1 MKITRR
7 EALKLGLTGSGV
19 LLSPLA
25 FPSLAQAVP
34 CRPQQCPQ
42 ETDPASSQTPGLGQ
56 QIPRF
61 EQPFH
66 RLEELEPVATTLVKT
81 NSGCPKEKEI
91 RYYQITLRKQKV
103 GVVFAPDGQTPLK
116 TVEAWIY
123 QGSGSK
129 PTQPWIVGPVIRQP
143 KSGDKTGHTSVV
155 RFINELGQDEKQKDI
170 CASVHLHGMASL
182 PQYDGYA
189 EDLIPPGYCK
199 DYYYPNNRAST
210 LWYHDHAVHKTARN
224 VYMGL
229 AGMYIVEYDAED
241 FANPQDFGCL
251 PKGEFEVP
259 LILQDKTFEISEQTR
274 PDEWKLALNDRGQRG
289 VYASVVL
296 ANGVPWPR
304 MTVKRQKYY
313 FRILNASPSRTYQ
326 LALSRQEKG
335 QTSDPDT
342 LAVIGSDAGLLNAPV
357 YLTGQNN
364 PLRIGVAERY
374 GVIIDFAKFPKDVK
388 QVFLRNVP
396 FPSNLGTEPEALMR
410 FDLSD
415 EPVGED
421 PSYLPNPL
429 GKVRPLQELV
439 DKASCTRTLQFGRG
453 RDWTINGKT
462 WSCDRVEAYPH
473 LCGVEIWELVNT
485 GGWVHPVHIH
495 LVDFRV
501 ISRNGQPPQPYE
513 QGWKDVVLVK
523 ETERVRVIA
532 QFGPHAGK
540 YMIHCHNLVHEDHDM
555 MSQFEVVS
563 VADGGP
569 SPACGTPLSTDPSL
583 RRGPSPLC
591 APAIPY
597 AEAPPLG
604 PNLPPP
610 NCPPPVTRFCDAVPN
625 PNC

>member
-7 EALKLGLTGSGV
+7 EALRLGLAGSGV

-25 FPSLAQAVP
+25 FPGAAQAQG
-34 CRPQQCPQ
+34 CHTKQCQQ
-42 ETDPASSQTPGLGQ
+42 DPDAPNLQTPKPGWQ
-56 QIPRF
+56 PTPF

-81 NSGCPKEKEI
+81 EGDGPQEREI
-91 RYYQITLRKQKV
+91 RYYQITLRKQQV
-103 GVVFAPDGQTPLK
+103 GVCFAPDGHPLK
-116 TVEAWIY
+116 TAEAWIY

-143 KSGDKTGHTSVV
+143 RSGDRVEHLSVV
-155 RFINELGQDEKQKDI
+155 RFINELGKDEQNTDI

-224 VYMGL
+224 VYMGM
-229 AGMYIVEYDAED
+229 AGMYIVQYEADD
-241 FANPQDFGCL
+241 FANPNDFGCL

-259 LILQDKTFEISEQTR
+259 LILQDKTFEVSEKNTNQ
-274 PDEWKLALNDRGQRG
+274 WKLVLNDRGQRG
-289 VYASVVL
+289 VYSSVVL

-304 MTVKRQKYY
+304 MTVKRRKYY

-326 LALSRQEKG
+326 LALSRQAKG
-335 QTSDPDT
+335 QSTAPDP
-342 LAVIGSDAGLLNAPV
+342 LVVIGSDAGLLPAPV
-357 YLTGQNN
+357 YLSGQNN

-374 GVIIDFAKFPKDVK
+374 GVIIDFAQFPKDVK

-396 FPSNLGTEPEALMR
+396 FPSNLGPEPDALIR

-415 EPVGED
+415 EPAGDD
-421 PSYLPNPL
+421 PSYIPNPL
-429 GKVRPLQELV
+429 GKPLPPLQEMIN
-439 DKASCTRTLQFGRG
+439 KAACNRTLQFGRG
-453 RDWTINGKT
+453 RDWMINGKT

-473 LCGVEIWELVNT
+473 LGGIEIWELVNN

-501 ISRNGQPPQPYE
+501 ISRNGQPPLPYE
-513 QGWKDVVLVK
+513 QGWKDVVVVK

-532 QFGPHAGK
+532 RFGPHLGK

-555 MSQFEVVS
+555 MTQFEVVS
-563 VADGGP
+563 VPAGSP
-569 SPACGTPLSTDPSL
+569 SPACGIPLSTDKTVKY
-583 RRGPSPLC
+583 GPSPLC
-591 APAIPY
+591 APAVPC

-604 PNLPPP
+604 TKMAPP
-610 NCPPPVTRFCDAVPN
+610 NCP
-625 PNC
+625 